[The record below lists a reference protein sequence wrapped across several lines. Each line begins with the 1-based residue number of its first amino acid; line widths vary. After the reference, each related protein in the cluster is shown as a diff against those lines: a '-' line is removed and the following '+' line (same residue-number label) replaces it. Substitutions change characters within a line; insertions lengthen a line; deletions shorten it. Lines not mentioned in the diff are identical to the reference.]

1 MGDTENLV
9 VVHYLGGKLAK
20 GVVPDFN
27 QNRDTFHLIT
37 SRDQFEGT
45 LVDLEQL
52 KAVFFVKSLEGNSA
66 YQDPVF
72 AEEDIKR
79 LTGMK
84 LKILF
89 KDGEMIYATTQ
100 GYSQARKGFF
110 VCPLDRA
117 CNNERLFVNSTATV
131 SVEIIR

>member
-20 GVVPDFN
+20 GVAPDFY

-37 SRDQFEGT
+37 SRDQIQGT

-52 KAVFFVKSLEGNSA
+52 KAIFFVKSLEGNSG

-72 AEEDIKR
+72 AEEDIRR

-89 KDGEMIYATTQ
+89 KDGEMLYAITQ
-100 GYSQARKGFF
+100 GYSPARKGFF
-110 VCPLDRA
+110 VYPLDRD
-117 CNNERLFVNSTATV
+117 CNNERVFVNTTATV
-131 SVEIIR
+131 SVEVIR